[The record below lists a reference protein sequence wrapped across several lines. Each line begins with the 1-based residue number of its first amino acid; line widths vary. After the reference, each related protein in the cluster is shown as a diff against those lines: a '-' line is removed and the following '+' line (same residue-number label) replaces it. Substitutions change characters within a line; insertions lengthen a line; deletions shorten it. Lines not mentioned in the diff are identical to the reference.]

1 MKSYKELYSKYS
13 KMKKEDLVKLLISRD
28 RAIETVIKNNDQV
41 INLGKDFERINE
53 SIKKYFKDE
62 QGFIPYSFS
71 QILHII

>member
-62 QGFIPYSFS
+62 
-71 QILHII
+71 

>member
-1 MKSYKELYSKYS
+1 MKTYKELYSKYS

-62 QGFIPYSFS
+62 
-71 QILHII
+71 